1 MAPSGRASW
10 LSFLRRRPA
19 EILDQGLAAIVHRP
33 RLALKAKALEAT
45 AKPVRKLAKQVDI
58 ESLAGNRGHF
68 HALSRE
74 AKCGGTPA
82 KLALAFAKVL
92 GAPDVVFDLRQG
104 IPIAARLTG
113 AAVHAIDGE
122 KFGPVCHRAAMMP
135 RHAREGRAIF
145 VAFHGLAYGPKCP
158 ACNRQIRTGTRV
170 VRNAFARSCLI
181 SMCYVNTHADFTS
194 VWWISPPRHGLIPA
208 CDRRELFWQAWPLQA

>member
-1 MAPSGRASW
+1 MMAPSGRA

-92 GAPDVVFDLRQG
+92 GAPMSCS
-104 IPIAARLTG
+104 I
-113 AAVHAIDGE
+113 
-122 KFGPVCHRAAMMP
+122 C
-135 RHAREGRAIF
+135 
-145 VAFHGLAYGPKCP
+145 
-158 ACNRQIRTGTRV
+158 
-170 VRNAFARSCLI
+170 VRI
-181 SMCYVNTHADFTS
+181 S
-194 VWWISPPRHGLIPA
+194 R
-208 CDRRELFWQAWPLQA
+208 